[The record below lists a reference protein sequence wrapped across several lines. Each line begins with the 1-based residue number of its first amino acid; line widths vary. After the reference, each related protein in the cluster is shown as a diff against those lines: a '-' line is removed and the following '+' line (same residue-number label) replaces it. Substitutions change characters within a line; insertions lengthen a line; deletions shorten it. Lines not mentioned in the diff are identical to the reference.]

1 MPETETPP
9 RILQGDLSGPI
20 PSHVTPCTSLIC
32 NPNLSH
38 SFSHKL
44 LTHELCLSYILPFIN
59 NNQKKKKKPLQVSLV
74 TTMCEQQL
82 PFFPYLHFSSLPC
95 LTWNLS
101 GPWANIEC
109 QGQESSECLSCSPLL
124 LPNYL
129 TLSLLQNHSSFNVD
143 IIWIYH
149 CFLHVLTLFCQLP
162 THTSSFTSLLFL
174 ASFPFHPVSFL

>member
-59 NNQKKKKKPLQVSLV
+59 NNQKKKKNPFKCLLWPQCVSSNSLFSLAF
-74 TTMCEQQL
+74 TS
-82 PFFPYLHFSSLPC
+82 LHFLA
-95 LTWNLS
+95 LLETYL
-101 GPWANIEC
+101 GPEQTLNVRAKSR
-109 QGQESSECLSCSPLL
+109 GECLSCSPLL

>member
-1 MPETETPP
+1 MPKTETPP

-59 NNQKKKKKPLQVSLV
+59 NNQKKKKPLQVSLV

-82 PFFPYLHFSSLPC
+82 PFFPCLHFSSLPC

-109 QGQESSECLSCSPLL
+109 QGQESRWVPFL
-124 LPNYL
+124 LPIA
-129 TLSLLQNHSSFNVD
+129 TSKLSHPFSPAKSLFFQCWHHLDIPLFPTCSNALLS
-143 IIWIYH
+143 
-149 CFLHVLTLFCQLP
+149 
-162 THTSSFTSLLFL
+162 TSYSHLLI
-174 ASFPFHPVSFL
+174 H

>member
-59 NNQKKKKKPLQVSLV
+59 NNQKKKTPSSVSCDHNV
-74 TTMCEQQL
+74 WAAT
-82 PFFPYLHFSSLPC
+82 PFFPLP
-95 LTWNLS
+95 
-101 GPWANIEC
+101 
-109 QGQESSECLSCSPLL
+109 
-124 LPNYL
+124 
-129 TLSLLQNHSSFNVD
+129 SLL
-143 IIWIYH
+143 
-149 CFLHVLTLFCQLP
+149 
-162 THTSSFTSLLFL
+162 FTSLPYLKPIWALSKHWMSGPRVEVSAFL
-174 ASFPFHPVSFL
+174 APHCYFQIISPFLSCKITLLSMLTSSGYTTVSYMF